1 MSEAEY
7 LAPLEV
13 LERLEK
19 NPEWNEMIASE
30 LGVDFFDRCRGELS
44 QPNNAENAAYS
55 SLLEL
60 VCGDGTEWMN
70 NRTDGA
76 YYATARLLGHDAL
89 PLYWVENDDPVA
101 GFFGDANTAMTY
113 FDERYLTEEPKEIED
128 EEEEDED
135 EAEEEE
141 EEADN
146 RPVAIYLP
154 FINMYFPIKASC
166 RSCQEPSTFSGQ
178 MKLTTDSGP
187 HLLHEYQCQD
197 CGKLSYSGEQT
208 EEEGIQVA
216 VSEPCDCG
224 GQRRRDKNIFCP
236 SCGHRKNEAHRREE
250 HLCISEEEFE
260 ALRERHLKKF
270 NL

>member
-1 MSEAEY
+1 MSKAKY

-19 NPEWNEMIASE
+19 NPEWNEMIAFE
-30 LGVDFFDRCRGELS
+30 LGVDHLDRCRGELS
-44 QPNNAENAAYS
+44 EPNTKENTANS
-55 SLLEL
+55 TLLEL

-70 NRTDGA
+70 NRTAGA
-76 YYATARLLGHDAL
+76 YYATACLLGHDAL

-101 GFFGDANTAMTY
+101 DFFGDANTAMTY
-113 FDERYLTEEPKEIED
+113 FDERYLTEEPEEI

-135 EAEEEE
+135 EEEARKK
-141 EEADN
+141 ADN

-187 HLLHEYQCQD
+187 HLLHEYQCQN
-197 CGKLSYSGEQT
+197 CGQLSYSGKHS

-216 VSEPCDCG
+216 VYEPCACG
-224 GQRRRDKNIFCP
+224 G
-236 SCGHRKNEAHRREE
+236 
-250 HLCISEEEFE
+250 
-260 ALRERHLKKF
+260 
-270 NL
+270 

>member
-1 MSEAEY
+1 MPEAEY

-13 LERLEK
+13 LECLEK
-19 NPEWNEMIASE
+19 NPDWNEMIASE
-30 LGVDFFDRCRGELS
+30 LGADFFDRCRCELS
-44 QPNNAENAAYS
+44 EPNHEEKVTYS
-55 SLLEL
+55 ALVEL
-60 VCGDGTEWMN
+60 ICGDGTEWMN
-70 NRTDGA
+70 NRTAGA

-101 GFFGDANTAMTY
+101 GFIGDANTAITY
-113 FDERYLTEEPKEIED
+113 FADRYLTEEPEETEE
-128 EEEEDED
+128 EEEEDEE
-135 EAEEEE
+135 EAE

-154 FINMYFPIKASC
+154 FINMYSPIKASC
-166 RSCQEPSTFSGQ
+166 RSCLAPTTFGGK
-178 MKLTTDSGP
+178 MRLNTDSG
-187 HLLHEYQCQD
+187 LHILNQYQCQD

-208 EEEGIQVA
+208 EEEGIQMA

-236 SCGHRKNEAHRREE
+236 SCAHRKSEDNRREE
-250 HLCISEEEFE
+250 HLCISEEQFE
-260 ALRERHLKKF
+260 GLRERHLKKF